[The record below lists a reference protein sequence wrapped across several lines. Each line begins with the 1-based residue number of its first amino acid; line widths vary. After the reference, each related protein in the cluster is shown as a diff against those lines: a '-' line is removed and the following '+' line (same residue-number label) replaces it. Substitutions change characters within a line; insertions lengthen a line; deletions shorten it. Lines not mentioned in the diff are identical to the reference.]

1 MTSWDHNLQ
10 RLLKEAAVPGA
21 ALAVIRSGRLERLS
35 SHGVRGIPS
44 AAPVDQNTIFEAASL
59 SKPVFAYI
67 ALQLLDQGKLELDA
81 RLGDCLPNYIATDA
95 RSSSITVRH
104 VLSHSSGLPNW
115 RNSDYPLRTY
125 FEPGERFSYSGEGFL
140 YLQRA
145 VEAITGEELDVL
157 ARRLVFEPLA
167 MSRSSFVWRPDFLEN
182 CAYPHDAFGTPALM
196 YKPGVANVAWSLQT
210 CAPDYA
216 KFLLAVMEGS
226 RLSSAT
232 ARLWLEPAIEVRHKG
247 AQSLEPGTADVT
259 TGVAWG
265 LGWGLEPG
273 AGTFFHWGDN
283 GPFTA
288 FTIGSRAHQAALVFF
303 ANGASG
309 LSVLPDIVAQLAP
322 GEHPSLKWLDRSWHD
337 APVRRLLRAV
347 LARGVEAAWPEIEKA
362 ALPVDQVLWIA
373 QGLNAKGRVEES
385 AWLRTR
391 ADPKG

>member
-1 MTSWDHNLQ
+1 M
-10 RLLKEAAVPGA
+10 
-21 ALAVIRSGRLERLS
+21 
-35 SHGVRGIPS
+35 
-44 AAPVDQNTIFEAASL
+44 
-59 SKPVFAYI
+59 
-67 ALQLLDQGKLELDA
+67 
-81 RLGDCLPNYIATDA
+81 PNYIATDA
-95 RSSSITVRH
+95 RASSITVRH

-196 YKPGVANVAWSLQT
+196 YKPGVPNVAWSLQT

-216 KFLLAVMEGS
+216 KFLLAVMEGA

-247 AQSLEPGTADVT
+247 AQSLEPSTDDVT

-265 LGWGLEPG
+265 LGWGLEPD

-288 FTIGSRAHQAALVFF
+288 FTIGSHAHQAAFVLF

-322 GEHPSLKWLDRSWHD
+322 GEHPSLKWLDRWWHD

-347 LARGVEAAWPEIEKA
+347 LACGVEAAWPEIEKA
-362 ALPVDQVLWIA
+362 ALPADQVLWIA
-373 QGLNAKGRVEES
+373 QGLNAKGRAEES

-391 ADPKG
+391 ADPKE